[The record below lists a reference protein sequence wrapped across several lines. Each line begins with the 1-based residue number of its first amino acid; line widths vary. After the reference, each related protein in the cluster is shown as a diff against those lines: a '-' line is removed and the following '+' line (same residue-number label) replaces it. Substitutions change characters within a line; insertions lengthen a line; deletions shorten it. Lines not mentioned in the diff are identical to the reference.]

1 MPTIYTY
8 QDLREL
14 ALKNNIRDNKVH
26 IGVWIQT
33 QGYRKQ
39 RRQINH
45 IRKTFYL
52 KTQWPLSEY
61 QSYPMPLLP
70 LRMKQKSIRYKTTIQ
85 IDKAPLKIS
94 PELLARLIKA
104 ASELDLT
111 PKGRLAKRHKYNH
124 TSKWFIPIQ
133 KKPQAGTYTN
143 VSTGGLFISTW

>member
-39 RRQINH
+39 RRQIDH

-52 KTQWPLSEY
+52 KTQ
-61 QSYPMPLLP
+61 
-70 LRMKQKSIRYKTTIQ
+70 
-85 IDKAPLKIS
+85 
-94 PELLARLIKA
+94 
-104 ASELDLT
+104 
-111 PKGRLAKRHKYNH
+111 
-124 TSKWFIPIQ
+124 
-133 KKPQAGTYTN
+133 
-143 VSTGGLFISTW
+143 

>member
-52 KTQWPLSEY
+52 KTQSEY

-70 LRMKQKSIRYKTTIQ
+70 LRMKQKSTASVIRQ
-85 IDKAPLKIS
+85 QF
-94 PELLARLIKA
+94 R
-104 ASELDLT
+104 
-111 PKGRLAKRHKYNH
+111 
-124 TSKWFIPIQ
+124 
-133 KKPQAGTYTN
+133 
-143 VSTGGLFISTW
+143 